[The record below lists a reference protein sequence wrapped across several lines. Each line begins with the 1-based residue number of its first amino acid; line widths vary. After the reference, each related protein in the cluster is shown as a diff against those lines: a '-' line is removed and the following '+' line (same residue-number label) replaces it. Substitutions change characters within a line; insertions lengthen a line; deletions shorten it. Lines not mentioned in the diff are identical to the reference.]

1 MAEVI
6 RPGSLIKVFFK
17 GGLSA
22 QGTVVE
28 RSETALLLKAESC
41 EDLLLINNPKEDLL
55 MIRVFVEKPEEPREK
70 QIVEQCADYNR
81 TEFQPEQ
88 NLDIKSRTVKL
99 VDLKLKQAEQE
110 RKITSEKLKSFEPN
124 PNAKP
129 IKYGQPKFVEQHS
142 GKKASGSAVS
152 NIERMRE
159 VQRKN
164 QIRRGLRKM

>member
-1 MAEVI
+1 MSEVI
-6 RPGSLIKVFFK
+6 GVGSVIKIFFK

-28 RSETALLLKAESC
+28 WSDSSLLLKAENC

-55 MIRVFVEKPEEPREK
+55 MIRVFLAKQEK
-70 QIVEQCADYNR
+70 QEEMQNVPEQTKTNR
-81 TEFQPEQ
+81 SEFQPEQ

-110 RKITSEKLKSFEPN
+110 RKITSQKLKSFEPN
-124 PNAKP
+124 PDKL

-142 GKKASGSAVS
+142 SKKTSGSAVS

-164 QIRRGLRKM
+164 QIRRGLRKV

>member
-1 MAEVI
+1 MSEVI
-6 RPGSLIKVFFK
+6 VPGSLVKVFFK

-28 RSETALLLKAESC
+28 LSETTLLLKAESC

-55 MIRVFVEKPEEPREK
+55 MIRVFVQKSEELQEK
-70 QIVEQCADYNR
+70 QIVESPIVPNR
-81 TEFQPEQ
+81 SEFQPER

-99 VDLKLKQAEQE
+99 VDLKLKHAEQE

-124 PNAKP
+124 PNTKP

-152 NIERMRE
+152 NIERMRR
-159 VQRKN
+159 VQKQS
-164 QIRRGLRKM
+164 QIRRGLRKV

>member
-6 RPGSLIKVFFK
+6 RPGSLVKVFFK

-22 QGTVVE
+22 QGTVVNSSKE
-28 RSETALLLKAESC
+28 ELLLKAESC

-55 MIRVFVEKPEEPREK
+55 MIRVFVQKSEEPQEK
-70 QIVEQCADYNR
+70 QIVEPPIVSNR
-81 TEFQPEQ
+81 FEFQPER

-110 RKITSEKLKSFEPN
+110 RKITSQKLQSFEPN

-164 QIRRGLRKM
+164 QIRRGLRKV

>member
-6 RPGSLIKVFFK
+6 VPGSLVKVFFK

-28 RSETALLLKAESC
+28 RSETTLILKAESC

-55 MIRVFVEKPEEPREK
+55 MIRIFVEKPEEPQEK
-70 QIVEQCADYNR
+70 QIIVQSTASNR
-81 TEFQPEQ
+81 SEFQPEQ

-124 PNAKP
+124 PNTKP

-152 NIERMRE
+152 NAERMRR
-159 VQRKN
+159 VQKQS
-164 QIRRGLRKM
+164 QIRRGLRKV